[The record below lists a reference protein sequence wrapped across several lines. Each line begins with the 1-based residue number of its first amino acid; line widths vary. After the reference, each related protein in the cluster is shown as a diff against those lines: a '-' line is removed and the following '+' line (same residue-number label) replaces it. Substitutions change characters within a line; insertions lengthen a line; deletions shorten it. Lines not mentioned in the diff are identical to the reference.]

1 MDRKFNSP
9 PQLPSK
15 PSSQSLHLPGPSD
28 RKSHRISQLSKR
40 YSHDEMLLI
49 PQIGMSSSPCG
60 LLDNSLCGTSD
71 SLPSHRHW
79 RIPKV
84 NTARSHRAP
93 AELSQTGSDDN
104 SESESDSDD
113 RFKAHTQR
121 LLKLQSILRRA
132 PSYRT
137 LELQLIEW
145 QERELFEYFVVVS
158 LKKKP
163 GKNSY
168 TPEVT
173 YQFPKVK
180 ACALSKTCS
189 WSFEANYTWHNKLDL
204 LILCHLQ
211 CQLLS
216 VR

>member
-1 MDRKFNSP
+1 
-9 PQLPSK
+9 
-15 PSSQSLHLPGPSD
+15 
-28 RKSHRISQLSKR
+28 LSKR

-79 RIPKV
+79 RIPKDQKT
-84 NTARSHRAP
+84 NTLNSKCCLRSDFYVKYLP
-93 AELSQTGSDDN
+93 CS
-104 SESESDSDD
+104 
-113 RFKAHTQR
+113 AHTQR